1 MAFTV
6 ASGVGTQ
13 MTSFPACPVTG
24 SNGFWVSGTACAD
37 ALRLTRDNAT
47 ATIPRRTSF
56 TIISTPCV
64 GSRRTGPSRLSR
76 EGPAAGFGNP
86 PPARGGHQKGRR
98 TDRQGGAEA
107 VRLGQ
112 RAHGE
117 RRRCTRD
124 PAGVVGQALRRGADR
139 SRINLR
145 RDGAEA
151 RVVAGREE
159 SDERAQQQERQG
171 R

>member
-13 MTSFPACPVTG
+13 MTSFPAWPVTG

-47 ATIPRRTSF
+47 ATTPRTTSF

-76 EGPAAGFGNP
+76 EGPAACLGNP
-86 PPARGGHQKGRR
+86 PPAEGSHEEGRR

-107 VRLGQ
+107 VCLGQ
-112 RAHGE
+112 RPHRE
-117 RRRCTRD
+117 RRHGTRD
-124 PAGVVGQALRRGADR
+124 PARVVGQPLGGGADR
-139 SRINLR
+139 R
-145 RDGAEA
+145 RVDLG
-151 RVVAGREE
+151 G
-159 SDERAQQQERQG
+159 
-171 R
+171 